1 LTAERAQN
9 IDQRIQR
16 IEKGRKEKRVWMIH
30 SLGSGVGTRKK
41 RSNLTQDASRNSLR
55 YNQASHREDAVMAE
69 LTFEQKQDH
78 YHKIRRSNYLAS
90 LRLEGFDTQPADVD
104 KPLPTREAVLAKYR
118 NTPR

>member
-1 LTAERAQN
+1 
-9 IDQRIQR
+9 
-16 IEKGRKEKRVWMIH
+16 M
-30 SLGSGVGTRKK
+30 S
-41 RSNLTQDASRNSLR
+41 
-55 YNQASHREDAVMAE
+55 E

-118 NTPR
+118 DPPR